1 MLAKITTFRSINI
14 VIKRWL
20 LLILLPL
27 AIVATA
33 TQTPENNINNIAE
46 AVENES
52 ISTSADPHDLARIN
66 RAAGAIMGVLVGDAL
81 GLGTHWYYDMD
92 ALHREHGTWVDHYVD
107 PKPDGDHRFANVS
120 RFRYEQGLRA
130 GDISQ
135 TGQVY
140 TLLLESLQE
149 KKQLVNDDFFQRLD
163 TLYATLSGEPFSG
176 RYTDSLHRIL
186 LKYRARGIGW
196 DNMHSFVPTND
207 TSDGALLLVPL
218 AATISDPELF
228 AREAD
233 QLLRVFYRDDFVRG
247 NHIVYGLVI
256 QALINGITV
265 DELEDYLRP
274 MARHPAIA
282 PIVGGFDRFITPV
295 NGSIARRPEL
305 VSIPEPKYVSHLFGM
320 DCQVMHLLPAAYY
333 LMYRFPND
341 FEMATLSASNGGGN
355 NMARAALTGAIAG
368 AINGISNIPQRL
380 LKDLRNGDELEK
392 LAREVASQNHQEADR
407 E

>member
-1 MLAKITTFRSINI
+1 MLAKITTFRSINS

-27 AIVATA
+27 ATIATA
-33 TQTPENNINNIAE
+33 TRTPENNMAE
-46 AVENES
+46 AVGNES

-66 RAAGAIMGVLVGDAL
+66 RAAGAIMGVLIGDAL

-130 GDISQ
+130 GDVSQ
-135 TGQVY
+135 TGQIY
-140 TLLLESLQE
+140 TLLLESLHE
-149 KKQLVNDDFFQRLD
+149 KKQLVGDDFFQRLD

-228 AREAD
+228 AHEAD
-233 QLLRVFYRDDFVRG
+233 QLLQVFYRDHFVRG

-265 DELEDYLRP
+265 DELEDYLRS

-282 PIVGGFDRFITPV
+282 PVVGGFDRFITPV
-295 NGSIARRPEL
+295 NGSIARRPDL

-380 LKDLRNGDELEK
+380 LKELRNGNELEN
-392 LAREVASQNHQEADR
+392 LAREVASQNHQEAVR
-407 E
+407 K